1 MGRGESYHSGM
12 SINPAPAPVSP
23 YRSPASAPLAGAPPS
38 KPGGV
43 APPPIMHPHHMN
55 AFAMQSMS
63 ENNVWAF
70 IMFGIICAGLVKLLA
85 GHGWQ
90 GSLMLLFAT
99 SFLLATYYAK
109 RPRIQHRLAKVLCA
123 LFFVTFRNST
133 TRRIT
138 YRYLRTS
145 ATFAVSI
152 LCACLFLWN

>member
-1 MGRGESYHSGM
+1 M
-12 SINPAPAPVSP
+12 SINTDPTPVSP
-23 YRSPASAPLAGAPPS
+23 YRSPATSSLSGTPPP

-43 APPPIMHPHHMN
+43 PPPPIMHPHHMD

-63 ENNVWAF
+63 EKNVWAF

-85 GHGWQ
+85 WHWWQ
-90 GSLMLLFAT
+90 GSLMLLFAA

-133 TRRIT
+133 TQRIT

-152 LCACLFLWN
+152 LCAVLFLWR

>member
-1 MGRGESYHSGM
+1 M
-12 SINPAPAPVSP
+12 SIHTDPTPVSP
-23 YRSPASAPLAGAPPS
+23 YRSPGAAPLPNTTSPIS
-38 KPGGV
+38 GGV
-43 APPPIMHPHHMN
+43 PPPPIMHPHHMN

-63 ENNVWAF
+63 EKNVWAF

-90 GSLMLLFAT
+90 GSLMLLFAA

-109 RPRIQHRLAKVLCA
+109 RPRIQHRLSNVLCA
-123 LFFVTFRNST
+123 LFFVTFRNSQT
-133 TRRIT
+133 QRIT

-152 LCACLFLWN
+152 LCAVLFLWR

>member
-1 MGRGESYHSGM
+1 M
-12 SINPAPAPVSP
+12 SINTEPVPVSP
-23 YRSPASAPLAGAPPS
+23 YRSPGTASLAGTSAP

-43 APPPIMHPHHMN
+43 PPPPIMHPHHMS

-63 ENNVWAF
+63 EKNVWAF
-70 IMFGIICAGLVKLLA
+70 MMSGILFAGLVKLLV
-85 GHGWQ
+85 GHFWQ
-90 GSLMLLFAT
+90 GALMLLFAV

-109 RPRIQHRLAKVLCA
+109 RPRIQHRLAQVLCA
-123 LFFVTFRNST
+123 LFFVTFRNSQ

-152 LCACLFLWN
+152 LCAVLFVWR